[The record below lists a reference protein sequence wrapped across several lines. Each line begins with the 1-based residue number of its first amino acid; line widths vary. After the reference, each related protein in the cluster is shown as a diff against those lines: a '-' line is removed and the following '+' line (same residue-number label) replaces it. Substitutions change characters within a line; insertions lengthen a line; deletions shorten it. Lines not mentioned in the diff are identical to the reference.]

1 MSRFFR
7 LRLRFLV
14 LALLVPNLYAP
25 TVLHADTSVETVR
38 ITTRLDLNSIL
49 ISGVDIVFFYDDSIA
64 GSEPMT
70 AFSWYSRKRELRE
83 TRADA
88 FDIVNTVIPQG
99 FDSAAPTLPA
109 RHRDAVRVLVFSEHQ
124 NPQSASFDITEMRN
138 VLIEIDQFGL
148 LVSER

>member
-1 MSRFFR
+1 MSVFFR
-7 LRLRFLV
+7 HRLFL
-14 LALLVPNLYAP
+14 LALLLALPWAGPVCA
-25 TVLHADTSVETVR
+25 ETALESVR
-38 ITTRLDLNSIL
+38 ITSRLDLNSIL

-64 GSEPMT
+64 GTEPMT

-83 TRADA
+83 TRASA
-88 FDIVNTVIPQG
+88 FDLVNTVIPQG
-99 FDSAAPTLPA
+99 FDSASPPLPA

-124 NPQSASFDITEMRN
+124 NSQSTAFDITAMTR

>member
-1 MSRFFR
+1 MTRIFR
-7 LRLRFLV
+7 HRLSAFVLLV
-14 LALLVPNLYAP
+14 LTLHWSAA
-25 TVLHADTSVETVR
+25 LHADTSVETVR

>member
-1 MSRFFR
+1 MSRIVMNNR
-7 LRLRFLV
+7 LLSFVLS
-14 LALLVPNLYAP
+14 LALQWPALAM
-25 TVLHADTSVETVR
+25 ADSALESMR
-38 ITTRLDLNSIL
+38 ISSRMDLNSIL

-70 AFSWYSRKRELRE
+70 AFSWYSRKRELRA
-83 TRADA
+83 TQANA

-99 FDSAAPTLPA
+99 FESATPTLPA
-109 RHRDAVRVLVFSEHQ
+109 RHREAKRVLVFTEHQ
-124 NPQSASFDITEMRN
+124 NPKSPAFDITAMRN

>member
-1 MSRFFR
+1 MSPFIRHRFF
-7 LRLRFLV
+7 V
-14 LALLVPNLYAP
+14 LALLALSLPWPAGLQA
-25 TVLHADTSVETVR
+25 ETPLESVR
-38 ITTRLDLNSIL
+38 ITSRLDLNSIL

-64 GSEPMT
+64 GNTPMS

-88 FDIVNTVIPQG
+88 FDFVNTVIPQG
-99 FDSAAPTLPA
+99 FDSATPTLPP
-109 RHRDAVRVLVFSEHQ
+109 RHHDAVRVLVFSEHQ
-124 NPQSASFDITEMRN
+124 NPQSPAFDITGMSN

>member
-1 MSRFFR
+1 MSVFFR
-7 LRLRFLV
+7 HRLCL
-14 LALLVPNLYAP
+14 LALLLALPWAGPVRA
-25 TVLHADTSVETVR
+25 ETALENVR
-38 ITTRLDLNSIL
+38 ITSRLDLNSIL
-49 ISGVDIVFFYDDSIA
+49 ISGVDIVFFYDDSIV

-83 TRADA
+83 TRAAA
-88 FDIVNTVIPQG
+88 FDFVNTVIPQG
-99 FDSAAPTLPA
+99 FDSASPTLPA

-124 NPQSASFDITEMRN
+124 NSQSTAFDITAMTR

>member
-1 MSRFFR
+1 MNRFFR
-7 LRLRFLV
+7 PRLSAFV
-14 LALLVPNLYAP
+14 LLLLS
-25 TVLHADTSVETVR
+25 LHWAAVVHAETSLESVR
-38 ITTRLDLNSIL
+38 ITSRMDLNSIL

-64 GSEPMT
+64 GSEPMS
-70 AFSWYSRKRELRE
+70 AFSWYSRKRQLRE
-83 TRADA
+83 TQAER

-124 NPQSASFDITEMRN
+124 NPQSPAFDITAMTS